1 MSKSRKL
8 GLLAGMAAAL
18 GSLGGASESH
28 HFDELDR
35 IDAMPS
41 HSWTSPIFTP
51 KKHTKMSYAKQN
63 RLAKGRRNKS
73 MYSKKH

>member
-18 GSLGGASESH
+18 GALGGASESH
-28 HFDELDR
+28 HFDDPHG
-35 IDAMPS
+35 IDDQPS
-41 HSWTSPIFTP
+41 FSWTSPIFIP

-63 RLAKGRRNKS
+63 RIAKARKNKS
-73 MYSKKH
+73 MYSKK